1 MKKPEKRQLRGP
13 YRKKPWRERII
24 PHIAAGETIATAA
37 AMVGI
42 EPCTVYR
49 AKDNDPEFRE
59 KYDNAMRESID
70 HLEREAR
77 KRAYHGTEE
86 PVIYQGKL
94 CFCLTDEN
102 GTQLPIELLEK
113 LPVGKD
119 GKPAIPKGWTIKPL
133 TIRKPSD
140 CLMTLILRARRPEV
154 YREVVKH
161 TSDGS
166 FKEEQIVLVHT
177 PPPEEDN
184 VP

>member
-1 MKKPEKRQLRGP
+1 
-13 YRKKPWRERII
+13 
-24 PHIAAGETIATAA
+24 
-37 AMVGI
+37 MVGI
-42 EPCTVYR
+42 QPSAVYR
-49 AKDNDPEFRE
+49 AVDKDPEFSQA
-59 KYDNAMRESID
+59 YNTAMRESID

-77 KRAYHGTEE
+77 KRAHHGVEE
-86 PVIYQGKL
+86 PVIYQGRL
-94 CFCLTDEN
+94 CFVLADEN

-140 CLMTLILRARRPEV
+140 SLMTLILRARRPEV

-166 FKEEQIVLVHT
+166 FKEEQVVLVHT
-177 PPPEEDN
+177 VPPVEGEN
-184 VP
+184 A